1 MGKTEKSL
9 RSVVQ
14 TTIFV
19 LLGNAMLAFAV
30 AAFIIPHDIIM
41 GGTTGIGIVLN
52 KALSIDT
59 AALILITNL
68 LLLAFGGI
76 VLGKKFFIT
85 TIASSVLYPVMLGII
100 GRIPG
105 IATITENT
113 LLAALFGGCMM
124 GIALGML
131 MRIGSSTGGMDVVIL
146 VLHKWFHI
154 SVSLLLIITDAI
166 VIGGQALFEKP
177 EQLLLGIITL
187 VCETLMIE
195 QVIILGKSQIQ
206 VYVVS
211 DHYEEIR
218 KKILKEVQVGVTMTL
233 IETGLFQQSQKGVLC
248 VISPR
253 KLHAVTE
260 MIQSVDPAAFITITK
275 IKEVRGRGFTLE
287 RYVQSSPDETE
298 S

>member
-1 MGKTEKSL
+1 MTLKNRRKSL
-9 RSVVQ
+9 FGIAK
-14 TTIFV
+14 TTLFI

-30 AAFIIPHDIIM
+30 AAFVIPHDIIM

-52 KALSIDT
+52 KTLSIDT
-59 AALILITNL
+59 AALILVLNL
-68 LLLAFGGI
+68 ILLAFGGI
-76 VLGKKFFIT
+76 VLGRKFFLT
-85 TIASSVLYPVMLGII
+85 TIASSVLYPVMLGVIE
-100 GRIPG
+100 RIPG
-105 IATITENT
+105 VASFTENT
-113 LLAALFGGCMM
+113 LLAALFGGSMM
-124 GIALGML
+124 GISLGML

-154 SVSLLLIITDAI
+154 SVSVLLILTDAV

-177 EQLLLGIITL
+177 EALLLGVITL

-218 KKILKEVQVGVTMTL
+218 GKILKEAQVGVTMTL
-233 IETGLFQQSQKGVLC
+233 IETGQFRQSQKGVLC

-287 RYVQSSPDETE
+287 RYVQNGPEE
-298 S
+298 